1 MHYNHLTTLP
11 PEIGD
16 FAHLE
21 KLFLSHNALMSLEMV
36 QGSTL
41 TNELMKLL
49 DPRSR
54 TRQDE
59 QGMLDPNTSSDSQEE
74 EKKKKVVTVF
84 GLAVPVDE
92 GDMITSTAET
102 SHGDPNQEVK
112 KKEAVVYHWISDDED
127 GETTAD
133 DEEESDVEKAKWR
146 RWEVK
151 CARLERWIQRTGRR
165 PTTMRGK
172 ALYEWMRY
180 WRREPSWR
188 NLSPARA
195 AKLRALGLTPYN
207 SRGTATKGND

>member
-1 MHYNHLTTLP
+1 
-11 PEIGD
+11 
-16 FAHLE
+16 
-21 KLFLSHNALMSLEMV
+21 
-36 QGSTL
+36 
-41 TNELMKLL
+41 
-49 DPRSR
+49 
-54 TRQDE
+54 
-59 QGMLDPNTSSDSQEE
+59 MLDPNASSDSQEE

-112 KKEAVVYHWISDDED
+112 NKKEKEAVVYHWISDDED

-133 DEEESDVEKAKWR
+133 DEEEVSRHIQIQRLPTGWTARCDPSFSSSSSSASSSPSSTSSSSSSSSEPQSDVEKAKWR

-207 SRGTATKGND
+207 SRWTATKGND

>member
-1 MHYNHLTTLP
+1 
-11 PEIGD
+11 
-16 FAHLE
+16 
-21 KLFLSHNALMSLEMV
+21 
-36 QGSTL
+36 
-41 TNELMKLL
+41 
-49 DPRSR
+49 
-54 TRQDE
+54 
-59 QGMLDPNTSSDSQEE
+59 MLDPNTSSDSQEE

-133 DEEESDVEKAKWR
+133 DEEEVSLHIQRLPTDWTARCDPSFSSPSSSASFSPSSTSSSSSSSEPQSDVEKAKWR